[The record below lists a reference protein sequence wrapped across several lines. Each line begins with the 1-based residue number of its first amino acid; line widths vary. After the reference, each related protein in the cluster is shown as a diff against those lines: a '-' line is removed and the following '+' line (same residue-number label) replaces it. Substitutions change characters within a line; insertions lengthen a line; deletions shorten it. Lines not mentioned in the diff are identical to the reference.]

1 VKLSFTICL
10 TTSAERHLLQGQL
23 TSAAAVDSRNI
34 QVLIVGLCMVEKMD
48 LEGKSTFNLG
58 DSYEI

>member
-48 LEGKSTFNLG
+48 LEGKSTFN
-58 DSYEI
+58 